1 MLNLAEMSTRY
12 FRAGVGTVIYNDLGE
27 IAIFKRSKHPIG
39 AWELQQG
46 GIDIGE
52 VPEETLWREL
62 HEEIGII
69 PEDIEHY
76 SLMPGQT
83 ICKSPLASDDANIPI
98 LGQVH
103 CWFFLKLKSSAEIDL
118 EKSTEDEAS
127 EFRWTNF
134 NELIS
139 LAGDHKKHVYETL
152 HIYFKNEIL
161 K

>member
-1 MLNLAEMSTRY
+1 MLNLIDMSTRY
-12 FRAGVGTVIYNDLGE
+12 YRAGVGTVIYNDANE

-39 AWELQQG
+39 TWELQQG
-46 GIDIGE
+46 GIDVGE
-52 VPEETLWREL
+52 VKEETLWREL
-62 HEEIGII
+62 HEEIGIL

-76 SLMPGQT
+76 ALMPGQT
-83 ICKSPLASDDANIPI
+83 IYQSTLAAGDADVQM

-103 CWFFLKLKSSAEIDL
+103 SWFFLKLKNSSEIDL

-134 NELIS
+134 DELIS

-152 HIYFKNEIL
+152 HRYFKEHIL